1 MGDAR
6 AAAHDVRTV
15 VTAILSEVAIL
26 EEDIDRLPAD
36 LRRPVELL
44 AQDAV
49 RLSRLVQA
57 LFPEAPTTL

>member
-15 VTAILSEVAIL
+15 LTAILSEVAIL
-26 EEDIDRLPAD
+26 EEDIARLPAD

-44 AQDAV
+44 AHDAM
-49 RLSRLVQA
+49 RLNKLLDK
-57 LFPEAPTTL
+57 LFPEDPEAL